1 MVGDGR
7 EWVYVPLC
15 RFPGILHICVWFY
28 VGVWCVWA
36 SRLLEIAQ
44 ALGTAGDR
52 QWVRNK

>member
-1 MVGDGR
+1 LVGDGR